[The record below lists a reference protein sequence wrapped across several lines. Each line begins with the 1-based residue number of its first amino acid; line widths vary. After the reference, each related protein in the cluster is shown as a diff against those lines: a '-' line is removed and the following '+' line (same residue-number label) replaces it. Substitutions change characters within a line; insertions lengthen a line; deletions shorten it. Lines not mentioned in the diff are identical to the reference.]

1 MSLHPQ
7 AKQAFQEGL
16 ESTLRQW
23 TALELAVVNQW
34 GGANSAEKATQ
45 LYNDILNMLV
55 NSNEKVYK
63 DVSLDTITT
72 IFTSTCK
79 SMQFNNIHTYT
90 THYRI

>member
-34 GGANSAEKATQ
+34 GGASSAEKASQ
-45 LYNDILNMLV
+45 LYSDILNMFI
-55 NSNEKVYK
+55 NANEKVYK
-63 DVSLDTITT
+63 DVSVNTVITT
-72 IFTSTCK
+72 FTSLCK
-79 SMQFNNIHTYT
+79 SMQLKNVHTH
-90 THYRI
+90 THAI